1 MDAEK
6 EVIKYLKKNMGA
18 SYTERLEK
26 MLADI
31 ESSIAQMSQ
40 FGES

>member
-6 EVIKYLKKNMGA
+6 EVIKYLKKDMGA
-18 SYTERLEK
+18 SYTQKLE
-26 MLADI
+26 MMFADI